1 MSDDIDKETERL
13 EYLMAQKLK
22 RQADIIAENFDLE
35 HKEVHVQII
44 PKNIFK
50 KVQKDEANG

>member
-1 MSDDIDKETERL
+1 MSDDIDTETDRL
-13 EYLMAQKLK
+13 NFLMAQKLK
-22 RQADIIAENFDLE
+22 RQTEIIAENFDLE